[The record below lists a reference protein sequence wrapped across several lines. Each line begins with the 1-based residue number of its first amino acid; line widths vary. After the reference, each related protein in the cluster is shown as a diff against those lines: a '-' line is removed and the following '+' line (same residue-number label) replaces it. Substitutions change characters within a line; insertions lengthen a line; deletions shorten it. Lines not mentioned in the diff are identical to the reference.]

1 MIANPAAAP
10 RYRSGS
16 SAEERTR
23 VSAPTSVTVGQ
34 RPEQRIERY
43 RNLLSQTP
51 MFRGVAL
58 PALDDLAR
66 RVQVRS
72 RASSS
77 VIVAQDEPGDAMFVL
92 VSGRAKV
99 VLFGES
105 GRELLLRTL
114 EPGDVFGEMSLLD
127 ERPRS
132 ANVVAVDDVT
142 MLVLERD
149 ALRTHLAAHPQT
161 ALNLLTELS
170 TRLRQADETIAN
182 LALFDVEARLAR
194 VLERLASDAAT
205 GELKAEGLT
214 LERRPT
220 QQELANMVGSC
231 RETISRT
238 FTSLVRRGLL
248 VPRGRALLITT
259 ELLRRA
265 GRRSQLVAA

>member
-1 MIANPAAAP
+1 MIAN
-10 RYRSGS
+10 
-16 SAEERTR
+16 SATALRRDESLPKATKIE
-23 VSAPTSVTVGQ
+23 Q

-51 MFRGVAL
+51 MFRGAL
-58 PALDDLAR
+58 ATALDDLAR
-66 RVQVRS
+66 RVQVRT
-72 RASSS
+72 RPAGS
-77 VIVAQDEPGDAMFVL
+77 VVVAQDEPGDAMFVL
-92 VSGRAKV
+92 VSGRSKV

-114 EPGDVFGEMSLLD
+114 EPGDVFGEMALLD

-132 ANVVAVDDVT
+132 ANVVAIDDVT
-142 MLVLERD
+142 LLVLDRD
-149 ALRTHLAAHPQT
+149 ALKAHLAAHPQT
-161 ALNLLTELS
+161 AMNLLSELS
-170 TRLRQADETIAN
+170 ARLRHADETIAN

-194 VLERLASDAAT
+194 VLERLAVEAGSRLAAN
-205 GELKAEGLT
+205 GERTADGIV

-248 VPRGRALLITT
+248 VPRGRALLITAA
-259 ELLRRA
+259 LLQKA
-265 GRRSQLVAA
+265 GRRPAAAVL

>member
-1 MIANPAAAP
+1 MIANQAAAWRSRATEERSTSEPRPAA
-10 RYRSGS
+10 RI
-16 SAEERTR
+16 E
-23 VSAPTSVTVGQ
+23 Q

-51 MFRGVAL
+51 MFQRAAL
-58 PALDDLAR
+58 PAVEDLAR
-66 RVQVRS
+66 RVQVRT
-72 RASSS
+72 RPAAS
-77 VIVAQDEPGDAMFVL
+77 VLVAQDEPGDAMFVL

-105 GRELLLRTL
+105 GRELLLRSL
-114 EPGDVFGEMSLLD
+114 EPGDVFGEMSLID

-132 ANVVAVDDVT
+132 ANVIAVDDVT
-142 MLVLERD
+142 MLVLDR
-149 ALRTHLAAHPQT
+149 ASLSAHLALYPQT
-161 ALNLLTELS
+161 AMNLLSELS
-170 TRLRQADETIAN
+170 ARLRQADETIAN

-194 VLERLASDAAT
+194 TLERLCGDDA
-205 GELKAEGLT
+205 ERNAEGMVLP
-214 LERRPT
+214 RRPT

-248 VPRGRALLITT
+248 VPRGRALLITA

-265 GRRSQLVAA
+265 GRGLKVAAL

>member
-1 MIANPAAAP
+1 LLNSGGQEALMISNQAAL
-10 RYRSGS
+10 
-16 SAEERTR
+16 RTTTPDESLR
-23 VSAPTSVTVGQ
+23 PTASVPQ

-51 MFRGVAL
+51 IFRGAL
-58 PALDDLAR
+58 HAALDDLAR

-72 RASSS
+72 RPAAA
-77 VIVAQDEPGDAMFVL
+77 VVVTQDEPGDAMFVL

-114 EPGDVFGEMSLLD
+114 EPGDVFGEMALLD

-142 MLVLERD
+142 MLVLDRD
-149 ALRTHLAAHPQT
+149 ALRAHLAAHPQT
-161 ALNLLTELS
+161 ALNLLSELS

-194 VLERLASDAAT
+194 TLERLASEG
-205 GELKAEGLT
+205 GERSEEGLV
-214 LERRPT
+214 LSRRPT

-248 VPRGRALLITT
+248 IPRGRALLITA

-265 GRRSQLVAA
+265 GRRPQAATI